1 CKAPSRPLGV
11 RQQGLCP
18 LAAEIEG
25 CEGFAEACALGL
37 TPKDRDWLERIATFL
52 APIAHALLYLLVL
65 GVGIVLAIPVVKAL
79 RKRRRA
85 RKLGEAP
92 AAVNRAVAVESVVRA
107 DEISDAEASLLLA
120 DEHRRRGDL
129 KRALGLYLAASLA
142 ALDRR
147 GAIRLARHRTNGEY
161 VRACG
166 DEASRGTLR
175 EIVREVDQVEFGGGQ
190 PTEDGVARVA
200 SRAAAIVR
208 VGAAT
213 MAVLTFALFGA
224 GCGAPRKG
232 ANPAGAELPTN
243 ILERNGYDVRPLGS
257 SLATMPIPEADQ
269 GTPVVI
275 VDLEK
280 VPLEEEARAH
290 VVRWVEAGG
299 VLVLFGEPGDWPA
312 TLRGKHVT
320 ADTHALVVRA
330 RDPNGGL
337 EDLDAEEEEE
347 EPTTI
352 GAPVEIDG
360 ARTARRDAFAWTA
373 ENASAET
380 IGFLGKEIYASKRR
394 LGKGIVLGIAND
406 DLFTNVGVMP
416 RRNAAAL
423 VTLIRAASHDPG
435 RKLTVLPSGAVNL
448 GELRIA
454 RAEDGVPPPSN
465 PFAALVAAGLGKGAW
480 HALAASILLFLAYG
494 IRQARPRMDEKRGRR
509 VFAEHIVA
517 TGAFYER
524 TRAHAHALGAYG
536 RFMDL
541 RLREALPRG
550 SDPVAFLASHSDADP
565 ARIAELYA
573 RATTAKADDEARGD
587 ELVVIEELR
596 RMVEKALTSRSR

>member
-1 CKAPSRPLGV
+1 
-11 RQQGLCP
+11 
-18 LAAEIEG
+18 
-25 CEGFAEACALGL
+25 
-37 TPKDRDWLERIATFL
+37 
-52 APIAHALLYLLVL
+52 
-65 GVGIVLAIPVVKAL
+65 
-79 RKRRRA
+79 
-85 RKLGEAP
+85 
-92 AAVNRAVAVESVVRA
+92 
-107 DEISDAEASLLLA
+107 
-120 DEHRRRGDL
+120 
-129 KRALGLYLAASLA
+129 
-142 ALDRR
+142 
-147 GAIRLARHRTNGEY
+147 
-161 VRACG
+161 
-166 DEASRGTLR
+166 
-175 EIVREVDQVEFGGGQ
+175 
-190 PTEDGVARVA
+190 
-200 SRAAAIVR
+200 
-208 VGAAT
+208 
-213 MAVLTFALFGA
+213 
-224 GCGAPRKG
+224 
-232 ANPAGAELPTN
+232 
-243 ILERNGYDVRPLGS
+243 
-257 SLATMPIPEADQ
+257 
-269 GTPVVI
+269 
-275 VDLEK
+275 
-280 VPLEEEARAH
+280 
-290 VVRWVEAGG
+290 
-299 VLVLFGEPGDWPA
+299 
-312 TLRGKHVT
+312 
-320 ADTHALVVRA
+320 
-330 RDPNGGL
+330 
-337 EDLDAEEEEE
+337 
-347 EPTTI
+347 
-352 GAPVEIDG
+352 
-360 ARTARRDAFAWTA
+360 
-373 ENASAET
+373 
-380 IGFLGKEIYASKRR
+380 
-394 LGKGIVLGIAND
+394 
-406 DLFTNVGVMP
+406 MP